1 MSRNNFTLRY
11 TRYNAFRNE
20 AFTKL
25 FRTQSVKRVNNLFLI
40 YSLPN
45 RVINGNKSKNR
56 ETKT

>member
-1 MSRNNFTLRY
+1 MSRNNFTPRY

-25 FRTQSVKRVNNLFLI
+25 FRTQGVKRVNNLFLI
-40 YSLPN
+40 YSLSN